1 MNVQQPVNSLLTVN
15 RPQPRPRRISSA
27 FWLMAVLGLGAAGFL
42 AFRYLYPHSVEG
54 ATVVPSTL
62 AVSVSGPG
70 TLDATN
76 KIVVS
81 SRSQGR
87 LTEITVDR
95 NDAVM
100 AGQILARIESY
111 DLRHQLAAAQA
122 SEQAAIRAI
131 EVAKAGRTRS
141 DAALV
146 NARNNYQRQA
156 ALLDKGFTS
165 RQNFDAAEAT
175 FRQAAADLAHDD
187 QAIEQARSQAQSAA
201 ANVGVVQAQIDD
213 TIVRAP
219 FPGIVVSRDRNVG
232 DTLTIGASILQ
243 LVDPATIV
251 LTARFDESTIQ
262 LMKPGQPVCISFG
275 SLAGKNLSGHVL
287 RLGRIV
293 DTETREFT
301 LDVKLDTLPENWA
314 LGQRGL
320 ARVTVA
326 TLAQVPTVPKSFLVR
341 RHGQAGLWVV
351 EGGRAHWRTVEPGA
365 AGVHRVEIRRGLAPG
380 EITLVPDGVYRFMR
394 VQVRGAP
401 T

>member
-1 MNVQQPVNSLLTVN
+1 
-15 RPQPRPRRISSA
+15 
-27 FWLMAVLGLGAAGFL
+27 MAVLGVGAAGLF
-42 AFRYLYPHSVEG
+42 AFRYLYPHAVEG
-54 ATVVPSTL
+54 TAVVRSTL
-62 AVSVSGPG
+62 ALSVNGPG
-70 TLDATN
+70 TLDAIN

-95 NDAVM
+95 NDTIT

-131 EVAKAGRTRS
+131 EVAKASRTRA
-141 DAALV
+141 DATLV
-146 NARNNYQRQA
+146 NARTNYERQA
-156 ALLDKGFTS
+156 ALIDKGFTS
-165 RQNFDAAEAT
+165 QQNFDAAEAT
-175 FRQAAADLAHDD
+175 LRQAAADLAHDD
-187 QAIEQARSQAQSAA
+187 QVIEQTRSQAQSAA

-219 FPGIVVSRDRNVG
+219 FPGIVVSRDRNIG

-251 LTARFDESTIQ
+251 LTARFDESTMQ
-262 LMKPGQPVCISFG
+262 SMKPGQPVCISFA
-275 SLAGKNLSGHVL
+275 SQPGKNLSGHVL

-320 ARVTVA
+320 ASITVA
-326 TLAQVPTVPKSFLVR
+326 TLAQVPTLPKSFLVR
-341 RHGQAGLWVV
+341 RHGRVGVWVV
-351 EGGRAHWRTVEPGA
+351 EGGRAYWRTVEPGA
-365 AGVHRVEIRRGLAPG
+365 AGVDRVEIRQGLAPG
-380 EITLVPDGVYRFMR
+380 EITLVPDGVYRFMK